1 MILKQRMKNKQL
13 AYLEALE
20 GRTHFDEKQIQRLHE
35 LRNIEQ
41 LEIEFETY
49 INQIDSD
56 VFDIIWQ
63 FNYSDYHVDATINVI
78 LVSETAIYLF
88 KLNNY
93 EGLHYVNNEGILCH
107 YITEEPQLDLLQLNC
122 VKYSIYAILDAK
134 YKHLPIY
141 IKCVC
146 MDASFELDPYTDH
159 YPFLFHNDIKP
170 YITKINQTNKKKVL
184 KTVSTY

>member
-1 MILKQRMKNKQL
+1 MILKQREKNKHL

-20 GRTHFDEKQIQRLHE
+20 GRIEFNQTQLNKLSE

-41 LEIEFETY
+41 LEIEFEQY
-49 INQIDSD
+49 INHINQD

-78 LVSETAIYLF
+78 LVSESAIYLF
-88 KLNNY
+88 KLNKY
-93 EGLHYVNNEGILCH
+93 VGLHYVNSEGILCN
-107 YITEEPQLDLLQLNC
+107 YYTEQPQLDLLQLNC
-122 VKYSIYAILDAK
+122 VKYSIYAILDEK

-146 MDASFELDPYTDH
+146 MDDSFELDSHTDQ
-159 YPFLFHNDIKP
+159 YPFLFHYDIMP
-170 YITKINQTNKKKVL
+170 YINKINQTNKKKVL
-184 KTVSTY
+184 TIAST